1 MQGKKHTDLPACVAG
16 DICATAKLDQLKF
29 DTLLHEAPEDGPLRV
44 DGTSLPKPMYGLAV
58 TAKTRAH
65 EQKLG
70 PSLRKLELE
79 DPCLEIVINSE
90 TKETVLQ
97 GLTEHHLRIALEKM
111 KDQFHVEVDTK
122 PPRIQYR
129 ETITK
134 PSNGHHRHKKQT
146 GGAGQFGEVYLKIEP
161 LERGTGF
168 QFESKVVGGVIPSQ
182 FIPAV
187 EKGVRQ
193 VLAEGT
199 VAGYPLQ
206 DIKVTVY
213 DGKHHPVDSKEVA
226 FVSAARRAFQE
237 AIMAAGPVVLEPI
250 VSVAVTAPDEHIGD
264 ITGGLAS
271 KRGQIKGTSI
281 APNNCMT
288 VESNLPLSEL
298 TNYTAELKS
307 MTSGQGSYI
316 MDFSHYEP
324 MPRDSQ
330 EKLVAAYKKAD
341 DD

>member
-1 MQGKKHTDLPACVAG
+1 
-16 DICATAKLDQLKF
+16 
-29 DTLLHEAPEDGPLRV
+29 
-44 DGTSLPKPMYGLAV
+44 
-58 TAKTRAH
+58 
-65 EQKLG
+65 
-70 PSLRKLELE
+70 
-79 DPCLEIVINSE
+79 
-90 TKETVLQ
+90 
-97 GLTEHHLRIALEKM
+97 
-111 KDQFHVEVDTK
+111 
-122 PPRIQYR
+122 
-129 ETITK
+129 
-134 PSNGHHRHKKQT
+134 KKQT